1 MIRFKN
7 ILLALAL
14 LGSGV
19 VPAHAAGSQAAAHE
33 VHLVTVAGERI
44 EIGLPFSMNG
54 FIESATDDAVQIAT
68 AVQWEPFLEVSL
80 SADPLPSALSS
91 EGQANDPLFLA
102 DEAMNTLQRLRD
114 EQAAVPL
121 HTHRLG
127 FFGQERESVSNQVL
141 IHLKPLAKEPVIIHE
156 WVSRTGND
164 LWTFRVSYTPG
175 QGFAEALLDQ
185 IVVRLA
191 GPAEPDGRLN
201 PGPQPI
207 EAKREFTGA
216 VSSQLILADSLLPT
230 PAWWIGE
237 CDTTNYEKVAG
248 VPAYPLGGIYRG
260 VKACGPRP
268 WYDDAPDVLVRF
280 FVGAWGE
287 YEWECV
293 ELSMRYLYL
302 AYNIAPYPGNG
313 KDVVANYPGTLLIK
327 VSNGS
332 WGGPQPGDVLSY
344 GPTTTYG
351 HTSVVSASNID
362 LDGNGTITVVEQN
375 SSATGVKTL
384 TVVDWYV
391 QSSMA
396 VSGWL
401 HDPTGDLKLPPAVY
415 LPLIRVIN

>member
-1 MIRFKN
+1 MRFGN
-7 ILLALAL
+7 ILLALIL

-19 VPAHAAGSQAAAHE
+19 TPTYAAGSQAAAYE
-33 VHLVTVAGERI
+33 VHLVTIAGERI
-44 EIGLPFSMNG
+44 EIGLPFSVEG
-54 FIESATDDAVQIAT
+54 FIASAPDDAVQIAT
-68 AVQWEPFLEVSL
+68 AVQWDPFLEVSL
-80 SADPLPSALSS
+80 SAEPVASVVAPGD
-91 EGQANDPLFLA
+91 QAANPLFLTA
-102 DEAMNTLQRLRD
+102 ESMNTLQRQRD
-114 EQAAVPL
+114 EQAAIPL
-121 HTHRLG
+121 RAHRLS
-127 FFGQERESVSNQVL
+127 FFGQERESVSNRVL
-141 IHLKPLAKEPVIIHE
+141 IHLKPIVKEPVIIHE
-156 WVSRTGND
+156 WVAQAGGD

-175 QGFAEALLDQ
+175 QGFSEALLDRV
-185 IVVRLA
+185 IVRF
-191 GPAEPDGRLN
+191 GTPADPDNRLN
-201 PGPQPI
+201 PAAQPI
-207 EAKREFTGA
+207 EAHRESAG
-216 VSSQLILADSLLPT
+216 VVPSQPALTDSLLPT
-230 PAWWIGE
+230 PAWWSGE
-237 CDTTNYEKVAG
+237 CDTDNYQKVAG
-248 VPAYPLGGIYRG
+248 IPAYPLGGIYRG

-268 WYDDAPDVLVRF
+268 WYDGAPDVLVRF

-332 WGGPQPGDVLSY
+332 YGGPQPGDVLSY

-362 LDGNGTITVVEQN
+362 SSGNGTITVVEQN

-384 TVVDWYV
+384 TVANWFV
-391 QSSMA
+391 QSSMT

-415 LPLIRVIN
+415 LPIIIGIN

>member
-1 MIRFKN
+1 MIRFRN
-7 ILLALAL
+7 ILLALVL
-14 LGSGV
+14 VGFGV
-19 VPAHAAGSQAAAHE
+19 APAHAAGSRAAAHE
-33 VHLVTVAGERI
+33 VHLVTIAGERI
-44 EIGLPFSMNG
+44 EISLPFSMNG
-54 FIESATDDAVQIAT
+54 FIESAPDDALQIAT

-80 SADPLPSALSS
+80 SADPLPSALLS
-91 EGQANDPLFLA
+91 EGQTNDALFLA
-102 DEAMNTLQRLRD
+102 AEAMNTLQRLRD
-114 EQAAVPL
+114 EQAAIPL
-121 HTHRLG
+121 RTHRLG
-127 FFGQERESVSNQVL
+127 FFGQERESVSNRVL
-141 IHLKPLAKEPVIIHE
+141 IHLKPLAKEQVIIHE
-156 WVSRTGND
+156 WVSQAGNN

-175 QGFAEALLDQ
+175 QVFSEALLDQ

-191 GPAEPDGRLN
+191 APSDPNGRLN
-201 PGPQPI
+201 PGAHPI
-207 EAKREFTGA
+207 EAKRESGGA

-248 VPAYPLGGIYRG
+248 IPAYPLGGIYRG

-268 WYDDAPDVLVRF
+268 WYDGVPDVLVRF

-313 KDVVANYPGTLLIK
+313 NDVVANYPGTLLIK

-332 WGGPQPGDVLSY
+332 WRGPEPGDVLSY

-362 LDGNGTITVVEQN
+362 LDGNGTITVIEQN

-384 TVVDWYV
+384 TVASWYV
-391 QSSMA
+391 QSSMT

-401 HDPTGDLKLPPAVY
+401 HDPIDDPQLPLVVY
-415 LPLIRVIN
+415 LPLIRAID